1 MHLIDRRFKISQY
14 IQQEKKGEELYY
26 SPLTG
31 IGFRLRLDILKIQ
44 YYIAFSQA
52 HIKTWEE

>member
-1 MHLIDRRFKISQY
+1 MTSLPSASIGGRGTPLGFAV
-14 IQQEKKGEELYY
+14 
-26 SPLTG
+26 SPLIG